1 MPEKSVHEYFDRK
14 SSDWTITGF
23 LEECDAK
30 LFTDQ
35 IGYYLTSLENI
46 IETGSGNRR
55 KKAQELYARYKQ
67 AKIGGVAEISKIFVI
82 QVSKTS
88 YEASIGAQKIS
99 KII

>member
-67 AKIGGVAEISKIFVI
+67 AKISKIFVI

>member
-67 AKIGGVAEISKIFVI
+67 AKISKIFVI
-82 QVSKTS
+82 QVSKMS